1 MNNEYFVTP
10 QWLSEHL
17 NDENVVIIDA
27 SAPMPTQT
35 IDYYQKWLENHIPG
49 AQFFDLDKIAN
60 LQTELPHMLPEPE
73 TFRQAVSA
81 MGISENH
88 LVVIYDQGNMFS
100 APRAWWTFKIFG
112 AQHIRI
118 LEGGLQGWQ
127 QADYPTESGEVS
139 HQPQKFNIQFTPEYV
154 FSQQQILDALQS
166 NTPTQFIDA
175 RAEDRFQAKVP
186 EPRPGLRMGHIPGSK
201 NVPWT
206 ALIEDGR
213 YKSPDEIEQIFKHQ
227 SVDLNRPIITSCGSG
242 MTAAVLVLGLDIIG
256 YKTAGLYDGSWAEWG
271 ADNSLPLER

>member
-35 IDYYQKWLENHIPG
+35 IDYHQKWVENHIPG
-49 AQFFDLDKIAN
+49 SQFFDLDKIAN

-73 TFRQAVSA
+73 TFRQAASA

-127 QADYPTESGEVS
+127 QAGYPTESGTVNR
-139 HQPQKFNIQFTPEYV
+139 QPQKFNIQFTPEYV
-154 FSQQQILDALQS
+154 FSQQQLLDALQG
-166 NTPTQFIDA
+166 NAPIQFIDA

-186 EPRPGLRMGHIPGSK
+186 EPRPGLRMGHIPGAK

-206 ALIEDGR
+206 ALIENGR
-213 YKSPDEIEQIFKHQ
+213 YKSPDEIEQIFKNQ

-256 YKTAGLYDGSWAEWG
+256 HKTAGLYDGSWAEWG
-271 ADNSLPLER
+271 ANDMLPLEK